1 KSDATA
7 LYEVGDSHSA
17 ARATSISR
25 GVTGEPGGVRAVS
38 ASTALS
44 DSSGALSPAPKGQR
58 SAWLLTA
65 EARIVAGC
73 ASTHSSPVPISICAP
88 PSSPREPS
96 EIPRINAGLPR
107 RFRGALAE
115 DIERGEPLQPIRL
128 RARAALKSGDGP

>member
-1 KSDATA
+1 M
-7 LYEVGDSHSA
+7 A
-17 ARATSISR
+17 APRILD
-25 GVTGEPGGVRAVS
+25 GGYGAD
-38 ASTALS
+38 ALS
-44 DSSGALSPAPKGQR
+44 LMGQKR

-65 EARIVAGC
+65 EARILAGC

-128 RARAALKSGDGP
+128 RARAAPKSGDGPRIPQSRVTRRESRLH